1 MPKKTVAALLA
12 LCLLCLCALP
22 AAAKNEN
29 VISVK
34 INSDIAGLSEVDV
47 EKLFEIKSDNMIYC
61 TKPSGPIHI
70 ADYAGTAVM
79 GKLKAG
85 RTYYLYYTMEPAEG
99 FTMPEKLTDENL
111 EIECEKGARVISA
124 QIVTFAYRIDENTI
138 DHDSKGV
145 MIYAAVVVDSNPFQ
159 RFFGIIYDVILKIR
173 AWSLYE

>member
-22 AAAKNEN
+22 AAALNDER
-29 VISVK
+29 ISVRL
-34 INSDIAGLSEVDV
+34 NSDIGGLTEKDV
-47 EKLFEIKSDNMIYC
+47 EKIIEIKSDNVKYN
-61 TKPSGPIHI
+61 TKPGGPLTI

-138 DHDSKGV
+138 DHDSKGL
-145 MIYAAVVVDSNPFQ
+145 MIHAAVVVDGNPLQ
-159 RFFGIIYDVILKIR
+159 RFFGIVYDIWLKIR
-173 AWSLYE
+173 AWSLY